1 VNFDYKMASI
11 IGMMVAL
18 GLNTVIVAS
27 PLVVFFSVLAIPL
40 FNWFAN
46 ALQWRSLTGQ
56 WAYKSCIVAKI
67 NKYNDSVYYVVYCL
81 IDGRVVSKYF
91 FRGGARWRAEEYLKS
106 LYSENT

>member
-1 VNFDYKMASI
+1 MNLDWKMASI

-40 FNWFAN
+40 FNWLAHIIS
-46 ALQWRSLTGQ
+46 WRALTGQ
-56 WAYKSCIVAKI
+56 WTYKSCVVAKI
-67 NKYNDSVYYVVYCL
+67 NEYDGSVYYVVYCL
-81 IDGRVVSKYF
+81 IDGKVVSKHF
-91 FRGGARWRAEEYLKS
+91 WRDGAKIRAEGFLKS